1 VSKTRKIV
9 FSYGDMS
16 MPTYIYKNEEA
27 IITKVK
33 QSFNLKGG
41 GEISYI
47 ISAVSSAALSAGGN
61 WTFQGLRARPSDVI
75 KKVLRNTKYGLRNLF
90 YGMNDSNIDYLIA
103 GDDREV
109 DIGSKRNISALD
121 YINYLVSCMIPQGF
135 TTSQYSGTDIYILTL
150 HDDTTYDNKGF
161 SDLDV
166 AGPYF
171 RVKRHS
177 YKTNKSD
184 AFQID
189 IGFGNTGT
197 IVTDFS
203 VLDDEGY
210 ALLYDYNAKL
220 NTESY
225 VQRIDNKGNLQE
237 I

>member
-1 VSKTRKIV
+1 
-9 FSYGDMS
+9 M
-16 MPTYIYKNEEA
+16 NE
-27 IITKVK
+27 
-33 QSFNLKGG
+33 
-41 GEISYI
+41 
-47 ISAVSSAALSAGGN
+47 
-61 WTFQGLRARPSDVI
+61 
-75 KKVLRNTKYGLRNLF
+75 
-90 YGMNDSNIDYLIA
+90 SNIDYLIA
-103 GDDREV
+103 GDDKEV

-166 AGPYF
+166 TGPYF

-237 I
+237 V